1 MRSAAV
7 FRPGRFGYSRPQSA
21 GERLHVERVLAIAR
35 IAMCLACLVAAWSGA
50 LTPRG
55 APSLVRMLLLGY
67 AAQSLLVFA
76 VVRAGRVGPSIAV
89 PLHVADFGWAVALT
103 VSSGGAASP
112 FFVLFLFVLLSAAFR
127 WKLFETVLT
136 GGAAVLAIAAQAW
149 GLSGASSDAV
159 IRGTYIGV
167 AAVLVGLLAEDEK
180 VRRAQLGVIGELL
193 AGVQSK
199 TGFRVALRFLATAL
213 LRLTGSTTLLIA
225 AREIDSTRAILWGAT
240 PARTGKLLLTSTEIP
255 EDRHG
260 MYFFHGRGD
269 GWSIVRRRRDTCS
282 VTAIDGDGDVMPG
295 AECGLE
301 GRFWQFHQHH
311 AAIAIAVGFGGAWRG
326 RVFLLRDR
334 RYSLGELRFVHRAL
348 CQLVPAMHNQYLARR
363 LRVRASA
370 AERRRVARGLNDGVI
385 RSLVGLERRT
395 AALRRELGPRDP
407 RVDEQLQ
414 QMERVLGDEANAVR
428 DVMHQIRPFE
438 AGPGQFV
445 PALAEMVERFG
456 RETGLTT
463 NFYAAPNDA
472 YVPPHA
478 ARDLART
485 LHEALMNVRRHSGAR
500 RVTVDFRTDVD
511 AWRLDVENDGRPFGF
526 LGRLDLEE
534 LEARR
539 LGPRVIKERVREMGG
554 GLVIASSAT
563 AGVRLEISLPR
574 PEGQSKSA

>member
-1 MRSAAV
+1 
-7 FRPGRFGYSRPQSA
+7 
-21 GERLHVERVLAIAR
+21 
-35 IAMCLACLVAAWSGA
+35 
-50 LTPRG
+50 
-55 APSLVRMLLLGY
+55 
-67 AAQSLLVFA
+67 
-76 VVRAGRVGPSIAV
+76 
-89 PLHVADFGWAVALT
+89 
-103 VSSGGAASP
+103 
-112 FFVLFLFVLLSAAFR
+112 
-127 WKLFETVLT
+127 
-136 GGAAVLAIAAQAW
+136 
-149 GLSGASSDAV
+149 
-159 IRGTYIGV
+159 
-167 AAVLVGLLAEDEK
+167 
-180 VRRAQLGVIGELL
+180 
-193 AGVQSK
+193 
-199 TGFRVALRFLATAL
+199 
-213 LRLTGSTTLLIA
+213 
-225 AREIDSTRAILWGAT
+225 
-240 PARTGKLLLTSTEIP
+240 
-255 EDRHG
+255 
-260 MYFFHGRGD
+260 
-269 GWSIVRRRRDTCS
+269 
-282 VTAIDGDGDVMPG
+282 
-295 AECGLE
+295 
-301 GRFWQFHQHH
+301 
-311 AAIAIAVGFGGAWRG
+311 
-326 RVFLLRDR
+326 
-334 RYSLGELRFVHRAL
+334 
-348 CQLVPAMHNQYLARR
+348 
-363 LRVRASA
+363 VRASA
-370 AERRRVARGLNDGVI
+370 AERRRVARGLHDGVI
-385 RSLVGLERRT
+385 QSLVGLERRT

-478 ARDLART
+478 ARELART

-500 RVTVDFRTDVD
+500 RVTVDFRTDAD